1 MLNIA
6 EKAPSDF
13 VQIANFRQGIGRDP
27 LKTTAAGA
35 VFLNGCSASAS
46 FPRFVYPKLP

>member
-35 VFLNGCSASAS
+35 VLGGPGGGINPPA
-46 FPRFVYPKLP
+46 